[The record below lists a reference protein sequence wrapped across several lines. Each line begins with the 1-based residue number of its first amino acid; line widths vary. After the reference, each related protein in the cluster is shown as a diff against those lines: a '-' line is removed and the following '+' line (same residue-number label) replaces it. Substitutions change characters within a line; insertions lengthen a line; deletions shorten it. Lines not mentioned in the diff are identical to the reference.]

1 MIPWK
6 LLGKARTPGEGAEL
20 CLYQRAKEFS
30 IQVDND
36 ELMNSR
42 VHGSEEALAW
52 HACQKIARRPRAR
65 VLIGGLGMGFTLRAA
80 LNELGGDA
88 QVAVSELMPDVVQWN
103 RDFLG
108 HLAGSPLDDH
118 RVTIHESDC
127 TQIIKSA
134 KGSYDAIMLDMD
146 NGPKALMLKSND
158 RFYSPSGL
166 ASTFAALRPK
176 GMLTI
181 WSSGPDRA
189 FLRRLRQAGFDA
201 SEVRE
206 RGRGKIKKG
215 AHHFIWVAIRP

>member
-6 LLGKARTPGEGAEL
+6 LLGKARTPGEGVEL
-20 CLYQRAKEFS
+20 CFYQRDDEFS
-30 IQVDND
+30 IKVDND
-36 ELMNSR
+36 EVMNSR
-42 VHGSEEALAW
+42 AYGSEEALAW
-52 HACQKIARRPRAR
+52 HACQKIASRPRAS

-80 LNELGGDA
+80 LNELSGDA
-88 QVAVSELMPDVVQWN
+88 QVAVAELIPDVVRWN
-103 RDFLG
+103 RDYLG

-127 TQIIKSA
+127 TQIIRSA
-134 KGSYDAIMLDMD
+134 KGSYDAIMLDVD
-146 NGPKALMLKSND
+146 NGPKALMLKSNG
-158 RFYSPSGL
+158 RLYSPCGL
-166 ASTFAALRPK
+166 ASAFAALRPK
-176 GMLTI
+176 GVLTI

-215 AHHFIWVAIRP
+215 AHHFIWVATRP